1 MNSAP
6 ARRSPLFFI
15 VAGLNVLVIGSLV
28 LGSTLLPGAPAAA
41 STRTLTWKSPT
52 PMSAPAAVHQPTP
65 WDAFLALQARAG
77 VPLHAQWDPV
87 TGIPEFLT
95 PGDPSR
101 RLPYTPTAAER
112 GNAVAIARGFLDENR
127 ALFRLGSAME
137 ELTLLRIEPDLQLNY
152 AHVRLNQTYKG
163 LPVFGRQLVVHLD
176 PQLEGI
182 VAVNGQYAPGI
193 AVETQPVLTKAEA
206 ERLAVDDLLLNQL
219 TPSEAERA
227 AIEVYKHRTA
237 LTIYVDDKN
246 KATLTWR
253 VKILSKSPL
262 GEWDFFVNARR
273 PVVVHQVQFSHP
285 VMRRK
290 TYSAR
295 NSTNIPGRLVI
306 DEGQRSSDPIAQAA
320 HDGAAK
326 VYEYYWSKFKRDS
339 IDGRGL
345 PLVSTVNYGS
355 DPSDAENAAWIGEAQ
370 QMIYGDGGRIFRPL
384 PYGLDVV
391 GHEFTHGVIN
401 STADLIYE
409 GQSGALNESYADVF
423 GALIDRG
430 NWAIGEQ
437 VVKSPP
443 FPTRMLRSLE
453 DPTLGGR
460 YDPRNPLAGVGQP
473 RTMREYANLPISR
486 RADNGGVHINSGI
499 PNHAAYLLASAIG
512 LEKME
517 QIYYRA
523 LTQYLTPRSNFLQAA
538 NATVRAA
545 ADLYGQAEIDAVR
558 KAFGQVGINVG
569 GSDAAPRPPAEGGP
583 SIPARGGSPAPPGSP
598 QLPAGCT
605 EVVADGGF
613 ESGSPWVQ
621 ESKSPIIDSE
631 LAYAGDR
638 SAWLGGTD
646 QETTQIIYQRIRLP
660 ANATRVEF
668 SYYRLIHEEMAGG
681 LLGSLF
687 GKPDAARFNVLVA
700 NEQGDLLGA
709 IEQLTSEGGDDTW
722 RQARFDVSEL
732 AGKTIQLAFSAENPR
747 GNISSFFVDEVS
759 MIACTTGQGPAAP
772 KTSASDLVYLQGTVS
787 DADTGRGIYGAQVFI
802 IKPGL
807 SATQAAADD
816 AVTASEVSAMAVTDQ
831 RGFFRTD
838 KPIQSGQT
846 YGVIIIARGYRPIIA
861 NDAASIPGNASNP
874 FPLDATMRRSR

>member
-6 ARRSPLFFI
+6 AKRPSLLFI
-15 VAGLNVLVIGSLV
+15 IAGLNTLVVSGLILSAIFPLA
-28 LGSTLLPGAPAAA
+28 APAATPA
-41 STRTLTWKSPT
+41 RALTWT
-52 PMSAPAAVHQPTP
+52 PPAPRSQPVTHQPTP
-65 WDAFLALQARAG
+65 WDAFLALQARTGA
-77 VPLHAQWDPV
+77 PLHAQWDPI

-95 PGDPSR
+95 PGDPSK

-112 GNAVAIARGFLDENR
+112 GNPVAIARGFLDANR
-127 ALFRLGSAME
+127 ALFKLGSAMD
-137 ELTLLRIEPDLQLNY
+137 ELTLLRIEPDTQLNY
-152 AHVRLNQTYKG
+152 AHVRLNQIYKG

-176 PQLEGI
+176 PSEAI

-193 AVETQPVLTKAEA
+193 NVETQPVLTETEA
-206 ERLAVDDLLLNQL
+206 ETLAVQDLMNNQF
-219 TPSEAERA
+219 TPDEAERA
-227 AIEVYKHRTA
+227 EIEVYKHRTA
-237 LTIYVDDKN
+237 LTVYVDGNN

-273 PVVVHQVQFSHP
+273 PVVVHHVQFAHP
-285 VMRRK
+285 AMRRL

-306 DEGQRSSDPIAQAA
+306 DEGQRSRDPIAQAA

-326 VYEYYWSKFKRDS
+326 VYEYYWTKFKRDS
-339 IDGRGL
+339 IDGRGM

-355 DPSDAENAAWIGEAQ
+355 HPSDAENAAWIGEAQ

-401 STADLIYE
+401 ATADLIYE

-430 NWAIGEQ
+430 NWSIGEE

-443 FPTRMLRSLE
+443 YPAPKLRSLE
-453 DPTLGGR
+453 DPTLGGL
-460 YDPRNPLAGVGQP
+460 YNPRNPLAGVGQP

-499 PNHAAYLLASAIG
+499 PNHAAYLIAQAIG

-545 ADLYGQAEIDAVR
+545 SDLYGQAEVDAVR
-558 KAFGQVGINVG
+558 NAFNQVGINIG
-569 GSDAAPRPPAEGGP
+569 GDAAPRPPSTSGPPVDAKGGP
-583 SIPARGGSPAPPGSP
+583 QTPPAPAP
-598 QLPAGCT
+598 LPSGCV

-613 ESGSPWVQ
+613 ESGRAWVQ
-621 ESKSPIIDSE
+621 ESKAEIIDSE
-631 LAYAGDR
+631 LPYSGDR

-646 QETTQIIYQRIRLP
+646 QETTQIIYQQIRLP

-668 SYYRLIHEEMAGG
+668 SYYRLIHEEIAGG

-687 GKPDAARFNVLVA
+687 GTPDPARFSVLVA
-700 NEQGDLLGA
+700 NERGDLLGA
-709 IEQLTSEGGDDTW
+709 IEQLTSQGGDDTW
-722 RQARFDVSEL
+722 RKARFDVSEL
-732 AGKTIQLAFSAENPR
+732 AGKTIRLAFAAENPR
-747 GNISSFFVDEVS
+747 GNVSSFFVDEVS

-772 KTSASDLVYLQGTVS
+772 QTPASNLVYLQGKVT

-802 IKPGL
+802 MKPGI

-816 AVTASEVSAMAVTDQ
+816 TVTSDEVSATAVTDQ
-831 RGFFRTD
+831 SGFFRTD

-846 YGVIIIARGYRPIIA
+846 YSVIIIARGYRPIVA
-861 NDAASIPGNASNP
+861 NDAASVPGNASNP

>member
-41 STRTLTWKSPT
+41 SPRTLTWKAPT
-52 PMSAPAAVHQPTP
+52 PTSAPAAAHQPTP

-137 ELTLLRIEPDLQLNY
+137 EFTLLRIEPDLQLNY

-176 PQLEGI
+176 PQ
-182 VAVNGQYAPGI
+182 
-193 AVETQPVLTKAEA
+193 
-206 ERLAVDDLLLNQL
+206 
-219 TPSEAERA
+219 
-227 AIEVYKHRTA
+227 
-237 LTIYVDDKN
+237 
-246 KATLTWR
+246 
-253 VKILSKSPL
+253 
-262 GEWDFFVNARR
+262 
-273 PVVVHQVQFSHP
+273 
-285 VMRRK
+285 
-290 TYSAR
+290 
-295 NSTNIPGRLVI
+295 
-306 DEGQRSSDPIAQAA
+306 
-320 HDGAAK
+320 
-326 VYEYYWSKFKRDS
+326 
-339 IDGRGL
+339 
-345 PLVSTVNYGS
+345 
-355 DPSDAENAAWIGEAQ
+355 
-370 QMIYGDGGRIFRPL
+370 
-384 PYGLDVV
+384 
-391 GHEFTHGVIN
+391 GVIN

>member
-6 ARRSPLFFI
+6 AKRPSWLFI
-15 VAGLNVLVIGSLV
+15 IAGLNTLVVSGLILSLIFP
-28 LGSTLLPGAPAAA
+28 LAAPAATPA
-41 STRTLTWKSPT
+41 RALTWT
-52 PMSAPAAVHQPTP
+52 PPAPRSQSVTHQPTP

-77 VPLHAQWDPV
+77 APLHAQWDPI

-95 PGDPSR
+95 PGDPSK

-112 GNAVAIARGFLDENR
+112 GNPVAIARGFLDANR
-127 ALFRLGSAME
+127 ALFKLGSAMD
-137 ELTLLRIEPDLQLNY
+137 ELTLLRIEPDMQLNY

-176 PQLEGI
+176 PSEAI

-193 AVETQPVLTKAEA
+193 NVETQPVLTTAEA
-206 ERLAVDDLLLNQL
+206 ETLAVQDLMNNQF
-219 TPSEAERA
+219 TPDEAERA
-227 AIEVYKHRTA
+227 EIEVYKHRTA
-237 LTIYVDDKN
+237 LTVYVDGNN

-273 PVVVHQVQFSHP
+273 PVVVHHVQFAHP
-285 VMRRK
+285 AMRRL

-306 DEGQRSSDPIAQAA
+306 DEGQRSRDPIAQAA

-326 VYEYYWSKFKRDS
+326 VYEYYWTKFKRDS
-339 IDGRGL
+339 IDGRGM

-355 DPSDAENAAWIGEAQ
+355 HPSDAENAAWIGEAQ

-401 STADLIYE
+401 ATADLIYE

-430 NWAIGEQ
+430 NWSIGEE

-443 FPTRMLRSLE
+443 YPAPKLRSLE
-453 DPTLGGR
+453 DPTLGGL
-460 YDPRNPLAGVGQP
+460 YNPRNPLAGVGQP

-499 PNHAAYLLASAIG
+499 PNHAAYLIAQAIG

-545 ADLYGQAEIDAVR
+545 SDLYSQAEVDAVR
-558 KAFGQVGINVG
+558 NAFNQVGINIG
-569 GSDAAPRPPAEGGP
+569 GDAAPRPPSTSGPPVDAKGGAQTP
-583 SIPARGGSPAPPGSP
+583 PAPAP
-598 QLPAGCT
+598 LPSGCV

-613 ESGSPWVQ
+613 ESGRVWVQ
-621 ESKSPIIDSE
+621 ESKAEIIDSE
-631 LAYAGDR
+631 LPYSGDR

-646 QETTQIIYQRIRLP
+646 QETTQIIYQQIRLP

-668 SYYRLIHEEMAGG
+668 SYYRLIHEEMAGS

-687 GKPDAARFNVLVA
+687 GTPDPARFSVLVA
-700 NEQGDLLGA
+700 NERGDLLGA
-709 IEQLTSEGGDDTW
+709 IEQLSSQGGDDTW
-722 RQARFDVSEL
+722 RKARFDVSEL
-732 AGKTIQLAFSAENPR
+732 AGKTIRLAFAAENPR
-747 GNISSFFVDEVS
+747 GNVSSFFVDEVS

-772 KTSASDLVYLQGTVS
+772 QTPASNLVYLQGKVT

-802 IKPGL
+802 MKPGV

-816 AVTASEVSAMAVTDQ
+816 TVTSDEVSATAVTDQ
-831 RGFFRTD
+831 SGFFRTD

-846 YGVIIIARGYRPIIA
+846 YSVIIIARGYRPIVA
-861 NDAASIPGNASNP
+861 NDAASVPGNASNP